1 MARLFRVLVA
11 GLTLTIVGFTA
22 FVMLDGNGTA
32 KADSPIECSSVTD
45 ENTDPDT
52 VTLTCG
58 GSFSYSTPVGAQT
71 FSFQVVIV
79 FADNP
84 PAGPSFGDEI
94 LSCALSVN
102 GGPPDPIHLGP
113 CP

>member
-1 MARLFRVLVA
+1 MTRLFRVLVA

-58 GSFSYSTPVGAQT
+58 GASAIRRRWERKRSASR
-71 FSFQVVIV
+71 S
-79 FADNP
+79 
-84 PAGPSFGDEI
+84 
-94 LSCALSVN
+94 
-102 GGPPDPIHLGP
+102 
-113 CP
+113 